1 MGFNDQAP
9 PHRAPRLETVLA
21 GISDAFVTLD
31 REWRF
36 TFVNEKAAEINGYP
50 TEELLGRVCWE
61 VFPDAVGSAF
71 HEQVHRAMAE
81 QREVRFEGY
90 HAHLNSW
97 LENRVYPTPDG
108 LSIFT
113 ADITERKRAEE
124 ALQFLADAG
133 AVLAASLDST
143 DILGGLARLIVP
155 RLADWCAID
164 LVGPDG
170 SLRRLTTIRVDPA
183 LAEHE
188 EALGFAPARV
198 LHTGQPYRIAKVTE
212 ETLREMAESD
222 EAVPRLRSFGVRSL
236 LSVPLRPPGRIAG
249 VLTFANTRS
258 TRRYGPEDLELALG
272 LAHVAALALD
282 NARLFER
289 MVEDD
294 RRKDEFLAMLAHEL
308 RNPLAPIVNGAEMLR
323 LRGDDPAVRART
335 LELISRQ
342 ARHMARLLEDLLDI
356 SRIRHGKI
364 ELRRESVE
372 MSELLRRTADAA
384 HPMAESRGLE
394 ILLTALAEP
403 VWVDGDPARLEQ
415 VLANLVS
422 NAIKFTPAGGRVE
435 LIGETSG
442 DSVLLRV
449 RDNGAGI
456 PADLAE
462 HIFDPFVQ
470 EDRSLDRS
478 QGGLGIGLTL
488 VRTLVALHGGS
499 VEAHSPGP
507 GQGSEFVARLPRCSP
522 PQEAAAVPVPP
533 PAAEERRRKV
543 LVVEDNPDAAA
554 ALSDLLDL
562 WGYEVVVAGDSDA
575 ALRAMDTFTPR
586 ILLLD
591 IGLPGMDGYELARH
605 LRARLGPLKAR
616 FIALTGYGQ
625 ASDRQRSAEAG
636 FDHHLTKPVDPP
648 VLKELLGRRE

>member
-1 MGFNDQAP
+1 MGFNNPAP

-61 VFPDAVGSAF
+61 VFPSAVGTAF
-71 HEQVHRAMAE
+71 HEQLHRAMAE

-164 LVGPDG
+164 LLGLDG
-170 SLRRLTTIRVDPA
+170 SLRRLTTVRIDPA

-198 LHTGQPYRIAKVTE
+198 LRTGQPCRIAKVTE
-212 ETLREMAESD
+212 EIVQELAESKD
-222 EAVPRLRSFGVRSL
+222 ALSRLRSFGLRSL

-294 RRKDEFLAMLAHEL
+294 RRKDEFLTMLAHEL

-356 SRIRHGKI
+356 SRIRHGKV
-364 ELRRESVE
+364 ELRREPVE

-384 HPMAESRGLE
+384 HPTAESRGLE
-394 ILLTALAEP
+394 ILLTALPEP

-435 LIGETSG
+435 LIGEASG
-442 DSVLLRV
+442 DNVLLRV

-488 VRTLVALHGGS
+488 VRTLVVLHGGS
-499 VEAHSPGP
+499 VEAHSAGRS
-507 GQGSEFVARLPRCSP
+507 QGSEFVVRLPRCSP

-575 ALRAMDTFTPR
+575 ALRVMDTFTPR

-648 VLKELLGRRE
+648 MLKELLGRRE